1 MDMIEQI
8 KAGLHSHGSMAVIAV
23 VGVVALILA
32 MKVAHFIIRL
42 ILGLIALAAL
52 GGAAWWCFLRH

>member
-8 KAGLHSHGSMAVIAV
+8 KAGLFSHGSMAVIAV

-42 ILGLIALAAL
+42 LLGLIALAAL
-52 GGAAWWCFLRH
+52 GGAAWWFFLRP

>member
-1 MDMIEQI
+1 MIEQI
-8 KAGLHSHGSMAVIAV
+8 KAGLFSHGSMAVIAV

-42 ILGLIALAAL
+42 LLGLIALAAL
-52 GGAAWWCFLRH
+52 GGAAWWFFLRP

>member
-8 KAGLHSHGSMAVIAV
+8 KAGLFSHGSMAVIAV
-23 VGVVALILA
+23 VGVLALILA

-42 ILGLIALAAL
+42 VLGLIALAAI
-52 GGAAWWCFLRH
+52 GGAAWWFFLRH